1 MSIVELGSLQLTLF
15 ALMLT
20 GAVLKKRG
28 VIDEAGKRCLS
39 DLCISIVIPCNIFKS
54 CLIQFNMGILRSC
67 SLLLLS
73 AVLMQALCLLLNRIA
88 CRVLCC
94 LILVD

>member
-39 DLCISIVIPCNIFKS
+39 DLCINLS
-54 CLIQFNMGILRSC
+54 LIHISGITPK
-67 SLLLLS
+67 
-73 AVLMQALCLLLNRIA
+73 N
-88 CRVLCC
+88 
-94 LILVD
+94 